1 MLGSFLKSDAFREEI
16 FEYMSE
22 GIIIVDE
29 RGFIVVANPCLSKFS
44 VMKKATLSV
53 TRWTDFCHNVIG
65 AVYQFRETFSQHPCL
80 RMDRKASFYRFTF
93 NLISDEKNIT
103 N

>member
-29 RGFIVVANPCLSKFS
+29 RGFIVVANPCLS
-44 VMKKATLSV
+44 
-53 TRWTDFCHNVIG
+53 N
-65 AVYQFRETFSQHPCL
+65 FRL
-80 RMDRKASFYRFTF
+80 
-93 NLISDEKNIT
+93 
-103 N
+103 

>member
-29 RGFIVVANPCLSKFS
+29 RGFIVVANPCLG
-44 VMKKATLSV
+44 
-53 TRWTDFCHNVIG
+53 N
-65 AVYQFRETFSQHPCL
+65 FRL
-80 RMDRKASFYRFTF
+80 
-93 NLISDEKNIT
+93 
-103 N
+103 